1 MRWPFK
7 EWGASLVVSGHAHHY
22 ERLAIDGLPYIV
34 NGAGGASLH
43 AFGPAIGGSL
53 VRYNA
58 AHGAMLFLG
67 TQTNLVCEFW
77 STASGGTLI
86 DRFTLDSNLHL
97 TIRIETDAMRL
108 SWPTNGAEGLV
119 LEAATVLSPAAWQQV
134 SQTASVTG
142 GNHVVTLTATN
153 QQQFFRL
160 RR

>member
-1 MRWPFK
+1 
-7 EWGASLVVSGHAHHY
+7 
-22 ERLAIDGLPYIV
+22 
-34 NGAGGASLH
+34 
-43 AFGPAIGGSL
+43 
-53 VRYNA
+53 
-58 AHGAMLFLG
+58 MLFLG